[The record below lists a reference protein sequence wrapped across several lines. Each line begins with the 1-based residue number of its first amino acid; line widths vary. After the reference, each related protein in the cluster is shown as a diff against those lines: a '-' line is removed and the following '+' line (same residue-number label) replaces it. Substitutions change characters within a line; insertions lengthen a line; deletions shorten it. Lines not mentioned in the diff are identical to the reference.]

1 MQHAPKQQSLGGNRT
16 TNKQQM
22 ILYMPSCLVF
32 TYTHTHWFDSNWPQ
46 LVLFVSFS
54 QSNSIFK
61 LIIYRSKRIRC
72 NMAFLRRLLVQSS
85 VLVATTNK
93 PKQLVLARCIANT
106 AVNNESE
113 NWLSKLLMVRKIDTG
128 KEAHSRL
135 LSDTDKVYE
144 LHSK

>member
-1 MQHAPKQQSLGGNRT
+1 
-16 TNKQQM
+16 
-22 ILYMPSCLVF
+22 
-32 TYTHTHWFDSNWPQ
+32 
-46 LVLFVSFS
+46 
-54 QSNSIFK
+54 
-61 LIIYRSKRIRC
+61 
-72 NMAFLRRLLVQSS
+72 MAFLRRLLVQSS

-93 PKQLVLARCIANT
+93 PKQLVLARCIAST